1 MTAATEI
8 LRLQVKSMKDRL
20 KALGE
25 LAGRD
30 LTGGGG
36 GGGEMDKLTLKIE
49 EFNEQV
55 IPYTKRWVTVAV

>member
-1 MTAATEI
+1 MTAATEM
-8 LRLQVKSMKDRL
+8 LRLQVKSMEDRL

-36 GGGEMDKLTLKIE
+36 GGEMDKLTLKIE
-49 EFNEQV
+49 EFNELV
-55 IPYTKRWVTVAV
+55 IPYARRWMTVVV

>member
-1 MTAATEI
+1 M
-8 LRLQVKSMKDRL
+8 LRIQVKSMKDRL

-30 LTGGGG
+30 LAG

-49 EFNEQV
+49 EFNELV
-55 IPYTKRWVTVAV
+55 IPYAKRWMTVVV